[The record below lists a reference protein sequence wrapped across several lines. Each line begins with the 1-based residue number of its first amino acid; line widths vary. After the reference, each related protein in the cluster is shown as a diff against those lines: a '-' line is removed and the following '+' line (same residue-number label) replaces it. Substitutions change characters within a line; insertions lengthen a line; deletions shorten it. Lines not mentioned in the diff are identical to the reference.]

1 MNYTPEEIIEYV
13 EEEDVKFIRLAF
25 IDLKGNRKMFPSCQT
40 NCVVPLNTALPL
52 TPLPLM
58 DSRM

>member
-25 IDLKGNRKMFPSCQT
+25 IDLKGNREKCFHHAKRTASC
-40 NCVVPLNTALPL
+40 L
-52 TPLPLM
+52 
-58 DSRM
+58 